1 MLLKKLKKIMDSKT
15 AMFCKPKSKL
25 IVFYED
31 KTAVLKYRWRI
42 VVPDL
47 ATELRKILT
56 PLVYTTK

>member
-1 MLLKKLKKIMDSKT
+1 MLLKKFKKIMGSKT
-15 AMFCKPKSKL
+15 SMFCKPKSKH

-47 ATELRKILT
+47 ETELRKILT
-56 PLVYTTK
+56 RLVYTFK